1 MTPDERDELIEAA
14 ISAHRDRSHDG
25 RLLPSP
31 AWADLTP
38 EDREAAFDA
47 ARASRV
53 LEAGLDERG
62 LNSTVR
68 AVVDRIFGLGQLGA

>member
-14 ISAHRDRSHDG
+14 ISAHRNRAHDG

-47 ARASRV
+47 TRASRV
-53 LEAGLDERG
+53 LEATLDERG

-68 AVVDRIFGLGQLGA
+68 AVVDRIFGLGQLGV

>member
-1 MTPDERDELIEAA
+1 MTSDELIEATLT
-14 ISAHRDRSHDG
+14 AHRARSRDG

-31 AWADLTP
+31 AWADLP
-38 EDREAAFDA
+38 ADDREAAFDA

-53 LEAGLDERG
+53 LEALYDEGG

-68 AVVDRIFGLGQLGA
+68 AVVDRIVGIEQL